1 MTLTP
6 ATLGEAPGGRA
17 PGAPY
22 APYYDDFYGEPGGI
36 WARAR
41 DVFLR
46 GNGLPGRWQRRDRF
60 VILEA
65 GFGLGQNFL
74 ATWLAWRDDPARCDE
89 LIFISVEQHPLQAV
103 DLAAAHAGQTGPAAE
118 LAARL
123 QAAWPPL
130 TPGWHLLDFDEAC
143 LPAGDSGRR
152 PRVRLMLGLGDVS
165 RLLPGLLAQADAFY
179 LDGFAPDRN
188 PAMWDERLLT
198 RLNRLAAPEAT
209 LACWT
214 HTPAIRDALAAAG
227 FEVAITPGP
236 GCCRDALSGHH
247 APRHVPRPPAGG
259 LWHAPAPRHR
269 HAVVVGAGLAGASA
283 ALALCEAGWRV
294 TLLDR
299 ESGPAQATSGNP
311 GGLFHSIVHGEDGV
325 HARAHRA
332 AVLALWQK
340 AGDWLESGQVRGQP
354 DGLLR
359 LDPKTDEAT
368 ARATLRRLGLPK
380 DHVTWLTAEEA
391 AHRCGVRV
399 ASGGWWFAQAGW
411 LHPAGLAQAML
422 EAAAAGFPGA
432 LTVKFGA
439 EAAALRRDEATGEWL
454 AMSATGAALAQAPTL
469 VLANALGAPT
479 LLGTLPDELAV
490 AVPPMSAV
498 RGQITA
504 LALSAGLPRV
514 PIAGSGYALALDEHT
529 LLCGATSQHHDADP
543 AVRGADHRHNLQQAR
558 RLGLSGLP
566 SEEDGVDGLDGRVG
580 WRAVTPDRLPV
591 VGALPW
597 APARLADVPHL
608 RADQVRQ
615 IPRQRDNAGGLYV
628 MTGLGSRGIAWSV
641 LAGRLLAH
649 WVTGAPCPVE
659 ADLRDALD
667 PARFLARAARGTGE
681 RQAPDGS
688 S

>member
-22 APYYDDFYGEPGGI
+22 APHYDDFYGEPGDT

-41 DVFLR
+41 DVFLH
-46 GNGLPGRWQRRDRF
+46 GNGLPGRWQQRDRF

-65 GFGLGQNFL
+65 GFGLGQSFL
-74 ATWLAWRDDPARCDE
+74 ATWLAWRNDPARCDE
-89 LIFISVEQHPLQAV
+89 LIFVSVEQHPLQMA
-103 DLAAAHAGQTGPAAE
+103 DLAAAHSGQTGPAAE

-130 TPGWHLLDFDEAC
+130 TPGWHLLDFDEAA
-143 LPAGDSGRR
+143 LPAGGSGRR
-152 PRVRLMLGLGDVS
+152 PHVRLMLGLGDVN
-165 RLLPGLLAQADAFY
+165 RLLPTLLAQADAFY

-188 PAMWDERLLT
+188 PAMWDEHLLT

-214 HTPAIRDALAAAG
+214 HTPAIRSALAAAG
-227 FEVAITPGP
+227 FEMAITPGA
-236 GCCRDALSGHH
+236 GWGGEALCGRH
-247 APRHVPRPPAGG
+247 APRHVPAPPAGG
-259 LWHAPAPRHR
+259 LWHAPPAQHR

-299 ESGPAQATSGNP
+299 ESGAARATSGNP

-340 AGDWLESGQVRGQP
+340 AGNWLSNGRVRGQP
-354 DGLLR
+354 HGLLR

-380 DHVTWLTAEEA
+380 DHVTWLAADEA
-391 AHRCGVRV
+391 AQRCGVPV
-399 ASGGWWFAQAGW
+399 PCGGWWFAQAGW
-411 LHPAGLAQAML
+411 LHPAGLAEAML
-422 EAAAAGFPGA
+422 ASAAACFPGA
-432 LTVKFGA
+432 LTVQFGA
-439 EAAALRRDEATGEWL
+439 EAAALERNDDTGQWL
-454 AMSATGAALAQAPTL
+454 AMSASGATLAQAPTL

-479 LLGTLPDELAV
+479 LLGTLRDELAV
-490 AVPPMSAV
+490 AVPPLSAV

-504 LALSAGLPRV
+504 LPHPAGLPQA
-514 PIAGSGYALALDEHT
+514 PIAGSGYALALDTQT

-543 AVRGADHRHNLQQAR
+543 AVREADHHHNLQQAR

-566 SEEDGVDGLDGRVG
+566 SEEDGVDGLYGRVG

-597 APARLADVPHL
+597 APARLAHVPHL

-615 IPRQRDNAGGLYV
+615 IPRQRDDTGGLYV
-628 MTGLGSRGIAWSV
+628 ITGLGSRGIAWSV

-667 PARFLARAARGTGE
+667 PARFVARSARGATA
-681 RQAPDGS
+681 RQTPDS
-688 S
+688 SS